1 MIQKIQKAQALSEM
15 ALFGSIILL
24 CFYYLL
30 TYLQRVDRQQYLLQE
45 SFRSALKKASA
56 PEKGSVAYNIFS
68 NRRQVSINSPL
79 IGERS
84 QLSGSGQVYWGA
96 VEYYLPPYDP
106 DIHGGEDGEDYGPEV
121 VADLESKQYYR
132 FNKDEMDLTDNL
144 KIGTVAMDELSE
156 FTSTPDDLWLDLVNN
171 GYIDDDGNILD
182 DFTDLEDYSDL
193 ELDNEYEDNDGEEL
207 TKSDICNFLE
217 SEQMASPE
225 VAITSNSD
233 GDSSTTIT
241 YSDSNISTQSSAG
254 EKDTVTYTLTAEETG
269 GAIYTISQGLDSD
282 GEYSQAAVGTKVY
295 NVMKEGNEDLDWTVS
310 K

>member
-1 MIQKIQKAQALSEM
+1 MIQKIRKAQALTEM

-45 SFRSALKKASA
+45 SFRNALKKAA
-56 PEKGSVAYNIFS
+56 LPENGSVSYNTFS

-84 QLSGSGQVYWGA
+84 QLGGSGQVYWGA
-96 VEYYLPPYDP
+96 VEYYLPEYDP
-106 DIHGGEDGEDYGPEV
+106 DIHGVEDGEDYGPKV
-121 VADLESKQYYR
+121 VAELESKQYYK

-144 KIGTVAMDELSE
+144 SELS
-156 FTSTPDDLWLDLVNN
+156 V
-171 GYIDDDGNILD
+171 
-182 DFTDLEDYSDL
+182 
-193 ELDNEYEDNDGEEL
+193 
-207 TKSDICNFLE
+207 
-217 SEQMASPE
+217 SPE
-225 VAITSNSD
+225 VSITSSSD

-241 YSDSNISTQSSAG
+241 YSDSSIGSKSRAG
-254 EKDTVTYTLTAEETG
+254 EQDVVTYTLNDGDTG
-269 GAIYTISQGLDSD
+269 SAIYTISQGLDTD

-295 NVMKEGNEDLDWTVS
+295 NVMREGNEDRDWTVS

>member
-45 SFRSALKKASA
+45 SFRSALKMASNPA
-56 PEKGSVAYNIFS
+56 NGSVAYNIFS

-84 QLSGSGQVYWGA
+84 QLSGAGQVYWGA
-96 VEYYLPPYDP
+96 VEYELPPYDP
-106 DIHGGEDGEDYGPEV
+106 AIHGGEDGEDYGPEV
-121 VADLESKQYYR
+121 VDDLESKQYYR
-132 FNKDEMDLTDNL
+132 FNKDELDLTDNL
-144 KIGTVAMDELSE
+144 KIGTVTMDELSE
-156 FTSTPDDLWLDLVNN
+156 FTSAPDDLWDDLVNN
-171 GYIDDDGNILD
+171 GYIDGNGNILD
-182 DFTDLEDYSDL
+182 AFTDLEDSSDL
-193 ELDNEYEDNDGEEL
+193 ELDNEYEDNEGEEL
-207 TKSDICNFLE
+207 TKFDICNFLE

-225 VAITSNSD
+225 VDITSNSD
-233 GDSSTTIT
+233 RDSSTTIT
-241 YSDSNISTQSSAG
+241 YGDSNISSQSRAG

-269 GAIYTISQGLDSD
+269 GAIYTISQGLDTD

-295 NVMKEGNEDLDWTVS
+295 NVMREGNEDLNWTVS

>member
-56 PEKGSVAYNIFS
+56 PENGSVAYNTFS
-68 NRRQVSINSPL
+68 NRRQVSIYSPL

-96 VEYYLPPYDP
+96 VEYYLPAYDP

-121 VADLESKQYYR
+121 VTELKSKQYYK
-132 FNKDEMDLTDNL
+132 FNKDEIDLTDTL
-144 KIGTVAMDELSE
+144 EGDKSGEDE
-156 FTSTPDDLWLDLVNN
+156 
-171 GYIDDDGNILD
+171 
-182 DFTDLEDYSDL
+182 
-193 ELDNEYEDNDGEEL
+193 EEEESIN
-207 TKSDICNFLE
+207 SDI
-217 SEQMASPE
+217 
-225 VAITSNSD
+225 VITSDSD
-233 GDSSTTIT
+233 GDSLTTIT
-241 YSDSNISTQSSAG
+241 YSDSNISTQSRAG
-254 EKDTVTYTLTAEETG
+254 EKDTVTYTLTDKDSG

-295 NVMKEGNEDLDWTVS
+295 NVMREGNEDLDWTVS

>member
-1 MIQKIQKAQALSEM
+1 MIQKIQRAQALSEM

-68 NRRQVSINSPL
+68 NRRQVSIYSPL

-96 VEYYLPPYDP
+96 VEYYLPAYDP

-132 FNKDEMDLTDNL
+132 FNKDEIDLTDILEEDEEEESINL
-144 KIGTVAMDELSE
+144 
-156 FTSTPDDLWLDLVNN
+156 
-171 GYIDDDGNILD
+171 
-182 DFTDLEDYSDL
+182 
-193 ELDNEYEDNDGEEL
+193 
-207 TKSDICNFLE
+207 DI
-217 SEQMASPE
+217 
-225 VAITSNSD
+225 AITSNSD
-233 GDSSTTIT
+233 KDSSTTIT
-241 YSDSNISTQSSAG
+241 YGDSNISTQSSAG
-254 EKDTVTYTLTAEETG
+254 EKDTVTYTLTDKDSG

-295 NVMKEGNEDLDWTVS
+295 NVMREGNEGLNWTVS